1 MRCVAF
7 AAISTGVFAYPFAD
21 ATKVSLSV
29 LQGAEPPL
37 QEVWVVLFTQGE
49 PGRAGRGEAVGKA
62 AVTQLGGGQGHR
74 RLHGS
79 KGCGS
84 SRLPYDAAGGV
95 CNGGTVV
102 RVASQQP
109 PALDTPLPSPIVP
122 RPCHVRLPRLGLCA
136 THCSK
141 ATSTRFQTL
150 SFRWLPHSPSGTR
163 PLHTRPP
170 AADFDTC
177 TNLAD
182 DMGLRP
188 WATQRS
194 PGPSPPLQQLQLNA
208 SANAGGSGPREEPVM
223 LSISSPPRSTPTT
236 ISHDFITKLM
246 AGGPG
251 KVVD

>member
-1 MRCVAF
+1 MIHAKAGPELAAECQSKEEVRPGIRCPTGEAIETKGYQFQTDYIIHTCGPVYAKEREEECRRDLANAYRNSLLKTQALGVRCVAF

-37 QEVWVVLFTQGE
+37 QEVWVVLFTQ
-49 PGRAGRGEAVGKA
+49 
-62 AVTQLGGGQGHR
+62 
-74 RLHGS
+74 
-79 KGCGS
+79 
-84 SRLPYDAAGGV
+84 
-95 CNGGTVV
+95 
-102 RVASQQP
+102 
-109 PALDTPLPSPIVP
+109 
-122 RPCHVRLPRLGLCA
+122 
-136 THCSK
+136 
-141 ATSTRFQTL
+141 
-150 SFRWLPHSPSGTR
+150 
-163 PLHTRPP
+163 
-170 AADFDTC
+170 ADFDTC